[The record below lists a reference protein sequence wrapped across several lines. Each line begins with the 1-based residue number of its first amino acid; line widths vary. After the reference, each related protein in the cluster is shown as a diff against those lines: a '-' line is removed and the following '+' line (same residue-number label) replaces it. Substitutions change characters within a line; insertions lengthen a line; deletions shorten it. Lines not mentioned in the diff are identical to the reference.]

1 MATKNKPKTTKSK
14 PKNSTKKPTTSTTKK
29 KPSTKKSTPKKKQ
42 PTKRKSTKKRTSKK
56 NASKEKFFKI
66 ASIIFGMIILV
77 ALGYFWGHNDVAKS
91 EEHRAKSV
99 MKPKAESVK
108 LKAKGAKNIELRAK
122 SEMKYKAKSTKP
134 KAKGAKSEMKPKAQ
148 SVKPKAKSEKKP
160 KNTQSS
166 TLKTQPSKLNPQNSS
181 LTPQPSERYLHSST
195 LPKLVII
202 IDDVHTKAQ
211 LDAIKSTHLDITPS
225 IFPPYQ
231 RTWNTPKLVK
241 HLKHY
246 MVHLPM
252 ESSSAKFN
260 RQTKTIL
267 TSWSQSQIDNRIKA
281 IREMFPNA
289 KYINN
294 HTGSVLTANYHS
306 MDMLYKALI
315 DYGFVFV
322 DSYTTSNSKVAK
334 IAKKYNT
341 KYLKRDVFIDNVQN
355 VAYIK
360 KQIKKGI
367 KIAKRRGYAI
377 IIGHPHKATLQALKS
392 SSKLLDSVE
401 VVYMD
406 ELIK

>member
-42 PTKRKSTKKRTSKK
+42 PTKRKSTKKRASKK
-56 NASKEKFFKI
+56 GASNEKFFKLV
-66 ASIIFGMIILV
+66 SIILGMIMLV
-77 ALGYFWGHNDVAKS
+77 SLGYFWGHNDVAKS
-91 EEHRAKSV
+91 EIKH
-99 MKPKAESVK
+99 KAQRVK
-108 LKAKGAKNIELRAK
+108 LKAKGAKSLELRAK
-122 SEMKYKAKSTKP
+122 SEI
-134 KAKGAKSEMKPKAQ
+134 
-148 SVKPKAKSEKKP
+148 KPKAKSKKKP
-160 KNTQSS
+160 KTTQ
-166 TLKTQPSKLNPQNSS
+166 TSKLNPQTSNLKPQTSKLKPQNSKLNPQTS
-181 LTPQPSERYLHSST
+181 PLTPHPSEHLTLNAERYLHPST

-202 IDDVHTKAQ
+202 IDDVHTKKTLKA
-211 LDAIKSTHLDITPS
+211 LKAMPYKITPS

-231 RTWNTPKLVK
+231 RAWHTPSLAKN
-241 HLKHY
+241 LKHY

-267 TSWSQSQIDNRIKA
+267 TSWSQSQIDSRIKA
-281 IREMFPNA
+281 IREMFPTA

-306 MDMLYKALI
+306 MDMVYKALI
-315 DYGFVFV
+315 DNGFVFV
-322 DSYTTSNSKVAK
+322 DSYTTPKSKVAK
-334 IAKKYNT
+334 IAKKYNI
-341 KYLKRDVFIDNVQN
+341 KYLKRDVFIDNIQN
-355 VAYIK
+355 IAYIK

-367 KIAKRRGYAI
+367 KIAKKRGYAI

>member
-56 NASKEKFFKI
+56 NASKEKLFKLV
-66 ASIIFGMIILV
+66 SITLSIVILV
-77 ALGYFWGHNDVAKS
+77 ALGYFWGSYSVHKNIKEPTINIPKNDIQLDKTKKI
-91 EEHRAKSV
+91 EHKAKSV
-99 MKPKAESVK
+99 
-108 LKAKGAKNIELRAK
+108 
-122 SEMKYKAKSTKP
+122 KP
-134 KAKGAKSEMKPKAQ
+134 KAKGAKSIEHRAKSEMKHKAK

-160 KNTQSS
+160 KTTQSS
-166 TLKTQPSKLNPQNSS
+166 KLIPQNLP
-181 LTPQPSERYLHSST
+181 LTPHSSI
-195 LPKLVII
+195 PKLVII

-231 RTWNTPKLVK
+231 RAWNTPKLVK

-267 TSWSQSQIDNRIKA
+267 TSWSQSQIDSRIKA

-289 KYINN
+289 RYINN
-294 HTGSVLTANYHS
+294 HTGSVFTSNYYA
-306 MDMLYKALI
+306 MDMLYKELKKN
-315 DYGFVFV
+315 GFIFI
-322 DSYTTSNSKVAK
+322 DSYTTHKSKVAN
-334 IAKKYNT
+334 ITQKYHDL
-341 KYLKRDVFIDNVQN
+341 YLKRDVFIDNIQDIN
-355 VAYIK
+355 YIK

-367 KIAKRRGYAI
+367 KIAKKRGYAI
-377 IIGHPHKATLQALKS
+377 IIGHPHKTTLQVLKN
-392 SSKLLDSVE
+392 SSKLLKDVN
-401 VVYMD
+401 VVYID

>member
-1 MATKNKPKTTKSK
+1 MATKSKTKTTKSK
-14 PKNSTKKPTTSTTKK
+14 PKNSTKKPITSTTKK

-42 PTKRKSTKKRTSKK
+42 PTKQKSTKKRTSKK
-56 NASKEKFFKI
+56 GASKEKFFKFV
-66 ASIIFGMIILV
+66 SIFLGIVMLI

-99 MKPKAESVK
+99 K
-108 LKAKGAKNIELRAK
+108 LKAQ
-122 SEMKYKAKSTKP
+122 SQKP
-134 KAKGAKSEMKPKAQ
+134 KAKGAKSLELRAKSKMKHKAK
-148 SVKPKAKSEKKP
+148 SVKPKAKGEKKP
-160 KNTQSS
+160 KA
-166 TLKTQPSKLNPQNSS
+166 TQPSEHLTLNA
-181 LTPQPSERYLHSST
+181 ERYLHPSS

-202 IDDVHTKAQ
+202 IDDVHTKKT
-211 LDAIKSTHLDITPS
+211 IKTLKAMPYKITPS

-231 RTWNTPKLVK
+231 RAWHTPSLAKN
-241 HLKHY
+241 LKHY

-252 ESSSAKFN
+252 ESSTAKFN

-267 TSWSQSQIDNRIKA
+267 TSWSQSQIDSRIKA
-281 IREMFPNA
+281 IRKMFPNA
-289 KYINN
+289 RYINN

-306 MDMLYKALI
+306 MSMVYKALM
-315 DYGFVFV
+315 DNGFVFV
-322 DSYTTSNSKVAK
+322 DSYTTPKSKVAK

-341 KYLKRDVFIDNVQN
+341 KYIKRDIFIDNVQN

-392 SSKLLDSVE
+392 SSKLLDGIDVI
-401 VVYMD
+401 YMD